1 MTEQQLR
8 EKLQFAYGN
17 MPDATR
23 AAFEHS
29 LTHHRAPETHR
40 SIGLSRTMLRCVSG
54 ALMALMLTAVGVAA
68 RFFSVTD
75 VHPAQDG
82 TEGDYQAH
90 YLALEEQY
98 DSDLLSVSVNDAVY
112 DGSVLAFTME
122 MAAKT
127 DDVLAVEVRIC
138 GECDGKMYRFDPL
151 DVYGGEFQSLL
162 MLPDLGGTFDGEKY
176 AAEGILFDE
185 NGQMPLEGKPIA
197 WTIEID
203 VLKAVWQTETMPDDL
218 YEALS
223 EEDDVAQYI
232 REQAA
237 RHIIT
242 LTDAGVEDYL
252 LEMCGAG
259 WDEIEQISKADLLL
273 RCGGFERADTI
284 IVQFTTDFADDY
296 AHPEL
301 VGKRIGMGDYDLVID
316 NVNLSF
322 MRANITMHYEFSA
335 AYTEDEIRQM
345 TNLPNAWR
353 VYVNGETDSGYDAYA
368 NFQQVTNGAYGVDT
382 PEQLTVGFDFYPA
395 ETDITRLTF
404 LPIRNMGE
412 RWDACH
418 PDAEKG
424 FTLEL
429 QE

>member
-23 AAFEHS
+23 AAFEYS

-40 SIGLSRTMLRCVSG
+40 SIGLSRTMRIVIT
-54 ALMALMLTAVGVAA
+54 AVLMALMLTAVGVAAA

-90 YLALEEQY
+90 YLALEERY

-176 AAEGILFDE
+176 AAEGILLDE
-185 NGQMPLEGKPIA
+185 NGQMPPEGKPIA

-232 REQAA
+232 REQAEQ
-237 RHIIT
+237 HMIT

-259 WDEIEQISKADLLL
+259 WDEIEQMSK
-273 RCGGFERADTI
+273 GGFAPALRRLRARGNIYRGVRDGREHAVRPPGI
-284 IVQFTTDFADDY
+284 GWLADSAGRVRGGCGLCARIVPRRVRGA
-296 AHPEL
+296 AL
-301 VGKRIGMGDYDLVID
+301 R
-316 NVNLSF
+316 
-322 MRANITMHYEFSA
+322 SA
-335 AYTEDEIRQM
+335 EWNGTAEWDGTAGCVA
-345 TNLPNAWR
+345 NLPQRRA
-353 VYVNGETDSGYDAYA
+353 ESG
-368 NFQQVTNGAYGVDT
+368 G
-382 PEQLTVGFDFYPA
+382 
-395 ETDITRLTF
+395 
-404 LPIRNMGE
+404 
-412 RWDACH
+412 
-418 PDAEKG
+418 
-424 FTLEL
+424 
-429 QE
+429 

>member
-8 EKLQFAYGN
+8 EKLQFAYGT

-40 SIGLSRTMLRCVSG
+40 SIGLNRTMRIVIT
-54 ALMALMLTAVGVAA
+54 AVLMALMLTAVGVAAA

-82 TEGDYQAH
+82 TEGEYQAH
-90 YLALEEQY
+90 YLALEERY

-176 AAEGILFDE
+176 AAEGILLDE
-185 NGQMPLEGKPIA
+185 NEQMPPEGKPIA

-223 EEDDVAQYI
+223 EEDDVAHYI

-259 WDEIEQISKADLLL
+259 WDEIEQMSKADLLL
-273 RCGGFERADTI
+273 RCGGFERAETYT
-284 IVQFTTDFADDY
+284 VAFATEGNTQYVHRSCPACGFRWTGTRQLWTMCARRSSAGAWCCTAKRRMERHCRMGRHCRTCGESTATTSRIRR
-296 AHPEL
+296 
-301 VGKRIGMGDYDLVID
+301 VKRDGRARRA
-316 NVNLSF
+316 
-322 MRANITMHYEFSA
+322 MRACRA
-335 AYTEDEIRQM
+335 AWWM
-345 TNLPNAWR
+345 
-353 VYVNGETDSGYDAYA
+353 
-368 NFQQVTNGAYGVDT
+368 
-382 PEQLTVGFDFYPA
+382 
-395 ETDITRLTF
+395 
-404 LPIRNMGE
+404 
-412 RWDACH
+412 
-418 PDAEKG
+418 
-424 FTLEL
+424 
-429 QE
+429 

>member
-40 SIGLSRTMLRCVSG
+40 NIGLSRMMRIVITAV
-54 ALMALMLTAVGVAA
+54 LMALMLTAVGVAAA

-90 YLALEEQY
+90 YLALEERY

-176 AAEGILFDE
+176 AAEGILLDE
-185 NGQMPLEGKPIA
+185 NGQMPPEGKPIA

-232 REQAA
+232 REQAEQ
-237 RHIIT
+237 HMIT

-259 WDEIEQISKADLLL
+259 WDEIEQMSKADLLL
-273 RCGGFERADTI
+273 RCGGFERA
-284 IVQFTTDFADDY
+284 
-296 AHPEL
+296 
-301 VGKRIGMGDYDLVID
+301 
-316 NVNLSF
+316 
-322 MRANITMHYEFSA
+322 
-335 AYTEDEIRQM
+335 
-345 TNLPNAWR
+345 
-353 VYVNGETDSGYDAYA
+353 ET
-368 NFQQVTNGAYGVDT
+368 
-382 PEQLTVGFDFYPA
+382 
-395 ETDITRLTF
+395 
-404 LPIRNMGE
+404 
-412 RWDACH
+412 
-418 PDAEKG
+418 
-424 FTLEL
+424 
-429 QE
+429 

>member
-1 MTEQQLR
+1 MRIVIT
-8 EKLQFAYGN
+8 A
-17 MPDATR
+17 
-23 AAFEHS
+23 
-29 LTHHRAPETHR
+29 
-40 SIGLSRTMLRCVSG
+40 V
-54 ALMALMLTAVGVAA
+54 LMALMLTAVGVAAA

-90 YLALEEQY
+90 YLALEERY

-122 MAAKT
+122 MTAKT

-138 GECDGKMYRFDPL
+138 GECDGKMYCFDPL

-176 AAEGILFDE
+176 AAEGILLDE
-185 NGQMPLEGKPIA
+185 NGQMPPEGKPIA

-223 EEDDVAQYI
+223 EEDDVAHYI

-273 RCGGFERADTI
+273 RCGGFERAETYT
-284 IVQFTTDFADDY
+284 VAFATEGNTQY
-296 AHPEL
+296 VHPEL
-301 VGKRIGMGDYDLVID
+301 AGLRIPLDGYTAVVDYVRA
-316 NVNLSF
+316 SF
-322 MRANITMHYEFSA
+322 LGGCVVLHCEAPNGTALPDVWRIYRNDEQNPAGEAGWVRA
-335 AYTEDEIRQM
+335 
-345 TNLPNAWR
+345 
-353 VYVNGETDSGYDAYA
+353 SGYA
-368 NFQQVTNGAYGVDT
+368 GVPVGVVDVNQPSICLYFAPCADLT
-382 PEQLTVGFDFYPA
+382 SLRIVPE
-395 ETDITRLTF
+395 
-404 LPIRNMGE
+404 GE
-412 RWDACH
+412 A
-418 PDAEKG
+418 G
-424 FTLEL
+424 FTLNLSGEKGT
-429 QE
+429 E

>member
-40 SIGLSRTMLRCVSG
+40 SIGLNRTMRIVIT
-54 ALMALMLTAVGVAA
+54 AVLMALMLTAVGVAAA

-90 YLALEEQY
+90 YLALEERY

-138 GECDGKMYRFDPL
+138 GECNGKMYRFDPL

-176 AAEGILFDE
+176 AAEGILLDE
-185 NGQMPLEGKPIA
+185 NGQMPPEGKPIA

-218 YEALS
+218 MKRSAK
-223 EEDDVAQYI
+223 
-232 REQAA
+232 R
-237 RHIIT
+237 
-242 LTDAGVEDYL
+242 
-252 LEMCGAG
+252 
-259 WDEIEQISKADLLL
+259 
-273 RCGGFERADTI
+273 
-284 IVQFTTDFADDY
+284 TT
-296 AHPEL
+296 
-301 VGKRIGMGDYDLVID
+301 
-316 NVNLSF
+316 
-322 MRANITMHYEFSA
+322 
-335 AYTEDEIRQM
+335 
-345 TNLPNAWR
+345 WR
-353 VYVNGETDSGYDAYA
+353 STSVSRRSST
-368 NFQQVTNGAYGVDT
+368 
-382 PEQLTVGFDFYPA
+382 
-395 ETDITRLTF
+395 
-404 LPIRNMGE
+404 
-412 RWDACH
+412 
-418 PDAEKG
+418 
-424 FTLEL
+424 
-429 QE
+429 

>member
-8 EKLQFAYGN
+8 EKLQFAYGT

-40 SIGLSRTMLRCVSG
+40 SIGLSRMMRIVITAV
-54 ALMALMLTAVGVAA
+54 LMALMLTAVGVAAA

-90 YLALEEQY
+90 YLALEERY

-176 AAEGILFDE
+176 AAEGILLDE
-185 NGQMPLEGKPIA
+185 NGQMPPEGKPIA

-232 REQAA
+232 HEQAEQ
-237 RHIIT
+237 RIIT

-259 WDEIEQISKADLLL
+259 WNEIEQISKADLLL
-273 RCGGFERADTI
+273 RCGGFERAETYT
-284 IVQFTTDFADDY
+284 VAFA
-296 AHPEL
+296 
-301 VGKRIGMGDYDLVID
+301 
-316 NVNLSF
+316 
-322 MRANITMHYEFSA
+322 T
-335 AYTEDEIRQM
+335 
-345 TNLPNAWR
+345 
-353 VYVNGETDSGYDAYA
+353 
-368 NFQQVTNGAYGVDT
+368 
-382 PEQLTVGFDFYPA
+382 
-395 ETDITRLTF
+395 
-404 LPIRNMGE
+404 
-412 RWDACH
+412 
-418 PDAEKG
+418 
-424 FTLEL
+424 
-429 QE
+429 

>member
-40 SIGLSRTMLRCVSG
+40 NIGLSRTMRIVIT
-54 ALMALMLTAVGVAA
+54 AVLMALMLTAVGVAAA

-90 YLALEEQY
+90 YLALEERY
-98 DSDLLSVSVNDAVY
+98 DSDLLSVSVNDA
-112 DGSVLAFTME
+112 
-122 MAAKT
+122 
-127 DDVLAVEVRIC
+127 
-138 GECDGKMYRFDPL
+138 
-151 DVYGGEFQSLL
+151 VYGGEFQSLL

-176 AAEGILFDE
+176 AAEGILLDE
-185 NGQMPLEGKPIA
+185 NGQMPPEGKPIA

-232 REQAA
+232 REQAEQ
-237 RHIIT
+237 HMIT

-259 WDEIEQISKADLLL
+259 WDEIEQMSKADLLL
-273 RCGGFERADTI
+273 RCGGFERAETYT
-284 IVQFTTDFADDY
+284 VAFATEGNTQY
-296 AHPEL
+296 VHPEL
-301 VGKRIGMGDYDLVID
+301 AGLRIPLDGYTAVVDYVRA
-316 NVNLSF
+316 SF
-322 MRANITMHYEFSA
+322 LGGCVVLHCEAPEGTA
-335 AYTEDEIRQM
+335 
-345 TNLPNAWR
+345 LPNGTALPDVWR
-353 VYVNGETDSGYDAYA
+353 IYRNDEQNPAGEAGWARASGYA
-368 NFQQVTNGAYGVDT
+368 GVPGGVVDVNQPSICLYFAPCADLT
-382 PEQLTVGFDFYPA
+382 SLRIVPE
-395 ETDITRLTF
+395 
-404 LPIRNMGE
+404 GE
-412 RWDACH
+412 A
-418 PDAEKG
+418 G
-424 FTLEL
+424 FTLNLSGEKGT
-429 QE
+429 E

>member
-40 SIGLSRTMLRCVSG
+40 SIGLNRTMRIVIT
-54 ALMALMLTAVGVAA
+54 AVLMALMLTAVGVAAA

-90 YLALEEQY
+90 YLALEERY
-98 DSDLLSVSVNDAVY
+98 DSDLLSVSVNDVVY

-176 AAEGILFDE
+176 AAEGILLDE
-185 NGQMPLEGKPIA
+185 NGQMPPEGKPIA

-232 REQAA
+232 REQAEQ
-237 RHIIT
+237 HMIT

-252 LEMCGAG
+252 LEMCGVG
-259 WDEIEQISKADLLL
+259 WDEIEQMSKADLLL
-273 RCGGFERADTI
+273 RCGGFERVETYTVA
-284 IVQFTTDFADDY
+284 FATEGNTQY
-296 AHPEL
+296 VHPEL
-301 VGKRIGMGDYDLVID
+301 SGLRIPLDGYTAVVDYVRA
-316 NVNLSF
+316 SF
-322 MRANITMHYEFSA
+322 LGGCVVLHCEAPEGTA
-335 AYTEDEIRQM
+335 
-345 TNLPNAWR
+345 LPNGTALPDVWR
-353 VYVNGETDSGYDAYA
+353 IYRNDEQNPAGEAGWARASGYA
-368 NFQQVTNGAYGVDT
+368 GVPGGVVDVNQPSICLYFAPCADLT
-382 PEQLTVGFDFYPA
+382 SLRIVPE
-395 ETDITRLTF
+395 
-404 LPIRNMGE
+404 GE
-412 RWDACH
+412 A
-418 PDAEKG
+418 G
-424 FTLEL
+424 FTLNLSGEKGT
-429 QE
+429 E

>member
-8 EKLQFAYGN
+8 EKLQFAYGT

-40 SIGLSRTMLRCVSG
+40 SIGLSRMMRIVITAV
-54 ALMALMLTAVGVAA
+54 LMALMLTAVGVAAA

-90 YLALEEQY
+90 YLALEERY

-176 AAEGILFDE
+176 AAEGILLDK
-185 NGQMPLEGKPIA
+185 NGQMPPEGKTIA

-232 REQAA
+232 REQA
-237 RHIIT
+237 
-242 LTDAGVEDYL
+242 
-252 LEMCGAG
+252 
-259 WDEIEQISKADLLL
+259 
-273 RCGGFERADTI
+273 ERA
-284 IVQFTTDFADDY
+284 
-296 AHPEL
+296 
-301 VGKRIGMGDYDLVID
+301 
-316 NVNLSF
+316 LS
-322 MRANITMHYEFSA
+322 R
-335 AYTEDEIRQM
+335 
-345 TNLPNAWR
+345 
-353 VYVNGETDSGYDAYA
+353 
-368 NFQQVTNGAYGVDT
+368 
-382 PEQLTVGFDFYPA
+382 
-395 ETDITRLTF
+395 
-404 LPIRNMGE
+404 
-412 RWDACH
+412 
-418 PDAEKG
+418 
-424 FTLEL
+424 
-429 QE
+429 

>member
-40 SIGLSRTMLRCVSG
+40 SIGLSRMMRIVITAV
-54 ALMALMLTAVGVAA
+54 LMALMLTAVGVAAA

-90 YLALEEQY
+90 YLALEERY

-176 AAEGILFDE
+176 AAEGILLDE
-185 NGQMPLEGKPIA
+185 NGQMPPEGKPIA

-232 REQAA
+232 REQAEQ
-237 RHIIT
+237 RVIT

-252 LEMCGAG
+252 LEMGGAG
-259 WDEIEQISKADLLL
+259 WDEIEQMSKADLLL
-273 RCGGFERADTI
+273 RCGGFERAETYT
-284 IVQFTTDFADDY
+284 VAFATEGNTQY
-296 AHPEL
+296 VHPEL
-301 VGKRIGMGDYDLVID
+301 AGLRIPLDGYTAVVDYVRA
-316 NVNLSF
+316 SF
-322 MRANITMHYEFSA
+322 LGGCVVLHCEAPEGTA
-335 AYTEDEIRQM
+335 
-345 TNLPNAWR
+345 LPNGTALPDVWR
-353 VYVNGETDSGYDAYA
+353 IYRNDEQNPAGEAGWARASGYA
-368 NFQQVTNGAYGVDT
+368 GVPGGVVDVNQPSICLYFAPCADLT
-382 PEQLTVGFDFYPA
+382 SLRIVPE
-395 ETDITRLTF
+395 
-404 LPIRNMGE
+404 GE
-412 RWDACH
+412 A
-418 PDAEKG
+418 G
-424 FTLEL
+424 FTLNLSGEKGT
-429 QE
+429 E